1 MATYKEKIQNWV
13 MQFSYQE
20 RRKRAFSAYEDEIMR
35 LENLSDSEIEF
46 EYVNLK
52 TEYEHKKHILSILM
66 ISILLSAIM
75 GIWKYFYTVMEQVI
89 RFSTA
94 YQGEEGEIVKIAFM
108 IFFIVIIFITVMT
121 FLILLSHMKS
131 MRQIYRK
138 LLIIEEQKEKRKD
151 MKREERNEE

>member
-1 MATYKEKIQNWV
+1 MTTYKEKIQNWV
-13 MQFSYQE
+13 MQFSYPE

-52 TEYEHKKHILSILM
+52 TEYVHKRHILSILM
-66 ISILLSAIM
+66 ISTLLSAFM

-94 YQGEEGEIVKIAFM
+94 YQSQEGEIVKIAFM
-108 IFFIVIIFITVMT
+108 IFFIVILFITVMT
-121 FLILLSHMKS
+121 FLVLLSHMKS
-131 MRQIYRK
+131 MREIYRK
-138 LLIIEEQKEKRKD
+138 LLIIEGRKKERTK
-151 MKREERNEE
+151 